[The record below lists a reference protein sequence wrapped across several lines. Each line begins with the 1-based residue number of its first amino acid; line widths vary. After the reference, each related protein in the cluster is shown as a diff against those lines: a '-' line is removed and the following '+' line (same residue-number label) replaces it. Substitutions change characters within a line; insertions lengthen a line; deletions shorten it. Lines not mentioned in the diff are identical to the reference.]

1 MPGQG
6 INSMENLIIK
16 QCSDEKEITEA
27 LSLAWRVFLEYEASD
42 RAPEEMEKFR
52 ESIYDG
58 SFLDALTIY
67 AAYQKDKMAGM
78 IATCNSGSHIAL
90 FYVDGN
96 FHRQGIGRELFEE
109 AGKHNTAGFMTVN
122 SSLYAIPVYHKL
134 GFADM
139 DTVQNAG
146 RMKFMPMKMEKY
158 PKDGHER

>member
-6 INSMENLIIK
+6 INSMENLVIK
-16 QCSDEKEITEA
+16 QCSNEKEIAEA

-42 RAPEEMEKFR
+42 CAPEEVEKFR
-52 ESIYDG
+52 ESIQG
-58 SFLDALTIY
+58 SLFLDALTIY
-67 AAYQKDKMAGM
+67 AAYREDKVVGM
-78 IATCNSGSHIAL
+78 IAVRSSGSHIAL

-109 AGKHNTAGFMTVN
+109 AGKHNFAGFMTVN

-146 RMKFMPMKMEKY
+146 RMRFMPMRMEK
-158 PKDGHER
+158 E